1 MCYIQQQYTA
11 DLAEVESEIESKQ
24 AQLDQLLPSYHQEKS
39 QEERL
44 TSRLKACEQKRSEL
58 YAKQGRVQQFRTKED
73 RDAWIKKEIYSMNN
87 SVRQKE
93 EQVRHVYLTD

>member
-1 MCYIQQQYTA
+1 M
-11 DLAEVESEIESKQ
+11 ESEIESKQ
-24 AQLDQLLPSYHQEKS
+24 GQLDRLLPSYHQQKS

-58 YAKQGRVQQFRTKED
+58 YAKQGRVQQFRTKEE
-73 RDAWIKKEIYSMNN
+73 RDTWIKREIYSMNR

-93 EQVRHVYLTD
+93 EQVSHINYLYLTD